1 MPYSVSTKWHMIIGT
16 SKFFKTEIFVHSYN
30 PNYNK
35 SLRNNAQRKNIMK
48 ILKMIFPF
56 HNIYAGK
63 DNTVYFKYV

>member
-1 MPYSVSTKWHMIIGT
+1 MQNIQDGAGTK
-16 SKFFKTEIFVHSYN
+16 SL
-30 PNYNK
+30 PDYNK